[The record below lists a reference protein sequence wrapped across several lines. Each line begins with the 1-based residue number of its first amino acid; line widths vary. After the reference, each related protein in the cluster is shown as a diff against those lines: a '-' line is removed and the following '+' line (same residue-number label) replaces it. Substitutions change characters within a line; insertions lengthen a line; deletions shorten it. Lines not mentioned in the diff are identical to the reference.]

1 MNIIFFR
8 FLFNVLYVMYFC
20 VNILVLLYVGVGEVI
35 IVIIF
40 VLLNSLCIILKIC
53 MKKVEYRV
61 GCVIES
67 FVKEL
72 CDVILIDEI
81 EKLRYMIL

>member
-1 MNIIFFR
+1 MF
-8 FLFNVLYVMYFC
+8 
-20 VNILVLLYVGVGEVI
+20 VNILVLLYVGVGEII

-40 VLLNSLCIILKIC
+40 VLLNILCIILRN
-53 MKKVEYRV
+53 MKKVECIV

-72 CDVILIDEI
+72 CDVILKNEI

>member
-1 MNIIFFR
+1 MF
-8 FLFNVLYVMYFC
+8 

-40 VLLNSLCIILKIC
+40 VLLNILCIILRN
-53 MKKVEYRV
+53 MKKVECRV

-72 CDVILIDEI
+72 CDVILKNEI
-81 EKLRYMIL
+81 KKLRYMIL